1 MSPAF
6 YMKAIIF
13 SCSRTLSSSPV
24 LLFLFWTVPN
34 FVVWRILC
42 ILCLYHFFFP
52 KAILL
57 NMWSVA
63 LIHCIYNF
71 YLRIQFHCSPIIIA
85 KQLFMK
91 NMHWILLYSNA
102 KYIIWVWHQNLS
114 IQQTF
119 NECLLG
125 VLILKRD
132 LEGKKAQNKLP
143 EDTDFQ
149 F

>member
-6 YMKAIIF
+6 YMKAVIF
-13 SCSRTLSSSPV
+13 SYSRTLSSSPV

-34 FVVWRILC
+34 FVVWHNYAYCVYTI
-42 ILCLYHFFFP
+42 FFL
-52 KAILL
+52 KVRLL
-57 NMWSVA
+57 NMWSIA

-71 YLRIQFHCSPIIIA
+71 YPSIQFHCSHIIIA
-85 KQLFMK
+85 KHLFMK
-91 NMHWILLYSNA
+91 IMHWILLYSNA
-102 KYIIWVWHQNLS
+102 KYIIWVSHQNSS